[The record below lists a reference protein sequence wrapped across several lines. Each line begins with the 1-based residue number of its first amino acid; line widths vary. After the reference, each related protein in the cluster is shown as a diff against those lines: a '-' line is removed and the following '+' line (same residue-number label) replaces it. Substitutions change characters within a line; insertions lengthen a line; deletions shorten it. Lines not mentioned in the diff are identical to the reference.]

1 MNEEAKKDLTAMLQ
15 VLNLPFPE
23 QQLIISSL
31 PHETCKRWK
40 AYIGE
45 IKIIVKT
52 LEEAITTGK
61 LPARIYFEVT
71 KDTPKDYL
79 IHFAAGALGYDKSET
94 EPRCFKHKALDIEL
108 KLVEPGQGLELLLE
122 HLLADEKLLLASTA
136 THGNA

>member
-15 VLNLPFPE
+15 VLNLPPLE
-23 QQLIISSL
+23 QQLIILSL

-52 LEEAITTGK
+52 LEEVITTGK
-61 LPARIYFEVT
+61 LPARIYFEVP
-71 KDTPKDYL
+71 KETPKDYL

-108 KLVEPGQGLELLLE
+108 KLVEPGQGLELLL
-122 HLLADEKLLLASTA
+122 ADEKLLLASTA

>member
-1 MNEEAKKDLTAMLQ
+1 MNEEAEKDLTALMQ
-15 VLNLPFPE
+15 VLNLPPLE
-23 QQLIISSL
+23 RQSVVSSL
-31 PHETCKRWK
+31 PYETCKRWK

-52 LEEAITTGK
+52 LEEVITTGK

-71 KDTPKDYL
+71 KETPKDYL

-108 KLVEPGQGLELLLE
+108 KLVEPGQGLELLL
-122 HLLADEKLLLASTA
+122 ADEKLLLASTA